1 MTGSSEKRF
10 ALIGAMGSGKS
21 SLARSYASRYNVDY
35 FDTDSEFVRRYGAI
49 DAYFAAH
56 GEDSFRD
63 IEQNLMIEAA
73 KSDAKIIATGGGA
86 ILNKRGINALRSA
99 CDIVYL
105 NAPIDVLEVR
115 IAKSK
120 RPLKN
125 NLREVFAQR
134 ETLYKKYAD
143 YTVDSTVDAFTEFE
157 KAIALPR
164 YNRYD
169 CVFCDADE
177 TLLDFKSAMRWS
189 ILGATREMGIT
200 VSDDIVYDKYSRI
213 TYTVWNM
220 LERGE
225 IGFGDM
231 RRIQFEMLIKELG
244 ANVSAQ
250 EYGTKFIDRI
260 MTTRYVLFG
269 AIDFLKSLRSRNVKV
284 YITTNSFTQIAE
296 QRLKV
301 LDGCIDGAFV
311 SQAVGY
317 SKPDK
322 RFFDAVLSACGIVDK
337 SRVIVFGDSETSDI
351 AGGIAA
357 GLDTCLFDV
366 TRKKQTA
373 ADFTAYDYDGFLRLI

>member
-1 MTGSSEKRF
+1 MTGSSKKRF

-21 SLARSYASRYNVDY
+21 SLARSYAARYNVDY

-49 DAYFAAH
+49 DAYFVAH

-63 IEQNLMIEAA
+63 IEQKLMIEAA

-86 ILNKRGINALRSA
+86 VLNKRGMNALRSA

-134 ETLYKKYAD
+134 EKLYKKYAD
-143 YTVDSTVDAFTEFE
+143 YTVDSTVDAFMEFE

-164 YNRYD
+164 LNRYD

-189 ILGATREMGIT
+189 ILGATRELGIT

-213 TYTVWNM
+213 TCTVWHM
-220 LERGE
+220 LERSE
-225 IGFGDM
+225 IEFGDL

-250 EYGTKFIDRI
+250 EYGTKFIDRM

-269 AIDFLKSLRSRNVKV
+269 AIDFLKSLRSRNVKI
-284 YITTNSFTQIAE
+284 YITTNSFTQVAE

-311 SQAVGY
+311 SQSLGY

-322 RFFDAVLSACGIVDK
+322 RFFDAVLSACGIIDK

-366 TRKKQTA
+366 ARKKQTA